1 MAGPVAV
8 STTVKRMR
16 TTLLL
21 LTLATLLAACGGGAS
36 GEGSSLDKVEA
47 STTERAREAIPIVS
61 EALGATTTKASSAW
75 QSCMAISWRYE
86 AFATLTAPGGD
97 TGARLDE
104 VRAALTGAGYE
115 DATQGDGHVTVIR
128 GETTVD
134 VEPSPARGK
143 GTWVVRVQSRCAD
156 YDGEDRDRVE
166 NDEARPLDG
175 V

>member
-1 MAGPVAV
+1 M

-16 TTLLL
+16 TLLL
-21 LTLATLLAACGGGAS
+21 LTLATLLAACGGDGS
-36 GEGSSLDKVEA
+36 GDGSSLEEVEA
-47 STTERAREAIPIVS
+47 STTERAREAIPLVS
-61 EALGATTTKASSAW
+61 GAIGATATRASAEW

-86 AFATLTAPGGD
+86 AFATLTAPAGD
-97 TGARLDE
+97 TDARLGD

-115 DATQGDGHVTVIR
+115 DATQVDGHVTVTR
-128 GETTVD
+128 GDTTVD

-143 GTWVVRVQSRCAD
+143 GTWVVRVQSSCAD

-166 NDEARPLDG
+166 NDEARTLDG